1 MISAA
6 EESVATHHYFDR
18 EFDIAAV
25 KLLPN
30 EYYVTPEDMV
40 LSTVLGSCVSACV
53 RDSTA
58 GIGGMN
64 HFMLPD
70 DGSCA
75 NSGSNIAASMR
86 YGAYA
91 MEMLL
96 NELLKAG
103 ARRERLE
110 AKVFGGGAVL
120 ANMTMLNIGDR
131 NADFVLRYLQMEQV
145 RVAAQDLRGN
155 LPRRIS
161 YFPKSGK
168 VMVRKLH
175 RINDAEQIQRDE
187 QQLVQTLAQQPVR
200 SKVELF
206 DTTIRTANRAATRK
220 KIVLQGGSSA

>member
-1 MISAA
+1 MISSA
-6 EESVATHHYFDR
+6 EESLATHHYFDR
-18 EFDIAAV
+18 EFDSAAV

-30 EYYVTPEDMV
+30 EYYVTAADMV
-40 LSTVLGSCVSACV
+40 LSTVLGSCVAACV

-58 GIGGMN
+58 GVGGMN

-70 DGSCA
+70 DGSSSG
-75 NSGSNIAASMR
+75 NSGASASASMR

-91 MEMLL
+91 MEMLI

-131 NADFVLRYLQMEQV
+131 NADFVLRYLQLEQV
-145 RVAAQDLRGN
+145 RVAAQDLRGS
-155 LPRRIS
+155 LPRRVS
-161 YFPKSGK
+161 YFPRSGK

-175 RINDAEQIQRDE
+175 RINDAAQVQRDE
-187 QQLVQTLAQQPVR
+187 QQLVQTLAQQPMR
-200 SKVELF
+200 NMVELF
-206 DTTIRTANRAATRK
+206 TAPVRK
-220 KIVLQGGSSA
+220 KAI

>member
-6 EESVATHHYFDR
+6 EESMATHHYFDR
-18 EFDIAAV
+18 EFDSAAV

-40 LSTVLGSCVSACV
+40 LSTVLGSCVAACV

-58 GIGGMN
+58 GVGGMN

-70 DGSCA
+70 DGSG
-75 NSGSNIAASMR
+75 NHGGGVSASMR

-131 NADFVLRYLQMEQV
+131 NAEFVLRYLQMEQV
-145 RVAAQDLRGN
+145 KVMAQDLRGS
-155 LPRRIS
+155 LPRRVS

-175 RINDAEQIQRDE
+175 RINDAVQVQRDE

-200 SKVELF
+200 HKVELF
-206 DTTIRTANRAATRK
+206 DTAVRK
-220 KIVLQGGSSA
+220 KAAKEGGRTV

>member
-1 MISAA
+1 MTTAHR
-6 EESVATHHYFDR
+6 ETLATHHYFDR

-25 KLLPN
+25 KLLPG
-30 EYYVTPEDMV
+30 EYFVTSSDMV
-40 LSTVLGSCVSACV
+40 LTTVLGSCVSACV
-53 RDSTA
+53 RDTVA

-64 HFMLPD
+64 HFMLPED
-70 DGSCA
+70 AEPGTRGA
-75 NSGSNIAASMR
+75 AASMR

-120 ANMTMLNIGDR
+120 ANMTLLNIGER

-155 LPRRIS
+155 YPRRIN
-161 YFPKSGK
+161 YFPVTGR
-168 VMVRKLH
+168 VTMRKL
-175 RINDAEQIQRDE
+175 RQQADVALVRDE
-187 QQLVQTLAQQPVR
+187 EQAL
-200 SKVELF
+200 
-206 DTTIRTANRAATRK
+206 AATLRRPARPATVE
-220 KIVLQGGSSA
+220 IFSNSQAAGAAARNAWAL

>member
-1 MISAA
+1 MMSTA

-18 EFDIAAV
+18 EFDSAAV

-30 EYYVTPEDMV
+30 EYYVTQDDMM
-40 LSTVLGSCVSACV
+40 LSTVLGSCVAACV

-70 DGSCA
+70 DGSHG
-75 NSGSNIAASMR
+75 GSVAASASMR

-96 NELLKAG
+96 NELFKAG

-145 RVAAQDLRGN
+145 RVAAQDLRGS
-155 LPRRIS
+155 LPRRVS
-161 YFPKSGK
+161 YFPRSGK
-168 VMVRKLH
+168 AMVRKLH
-175 RINDAEQIQRDE
+175 RINEVDQIQRDE
-187 QQLVQTLAQQPVR
+187 QQLVHTLAKPIHN
-200 SKVELF
+200 KVELF
-206 DTTIRTANRAATRK
+206 DTAVRK
-220 KIVLQGGSSA
+220 KAVQKNA

>member
-1 MISAA
+1 MMSAA
-6 EESVATHHYFDR
+6 EESVATHHYYDR
-18 EFDIAAV
+18 EFDSAAV

-30 EYYVTPEDMV
+30 EYFVTSDDMV
-40 LSTVLGSCVSACV
+40 LSTVLGSCVAACV

-58 GIGGMN
+58 GVGGMN

-70 DGSCA
+70 DGS
-75 NSGSNIAASMR
+75 SGGKEASASMR

-103 ARRERLE
+103 ARRDRLE

-145 RVAAQDLRGN
+145 RVAAQDLRGS
-155 LPRRIS
+155 LPRRVS
-161 YFPKSGK
+161 YFPRSGK

-175 RINDAEQIQRDE
+175 RMNEAVQVQQDE
-187 QQLVQTLAQQPVR
+187 QKLVKALTQQPVR
-200 SKVELF
+200 NKVELF
-206 DTTIRTANRAATRK
+206 DTAFDKAARRKIAN
-220 KIVLQGGSSA
+220 QSGGSV

>member
-1 MISAA
+1 MMSSV
-6 EESVATHHYFDR
+6 EESLATHHYFDR
-18 EFDIAAV
+18 EFASAAV

-40 LSTVLGSCVSACV
+40 LSTVLGSCVAACV
-53 RDSTA
+53 RDCVA
-58 GIGGMN
+58 GVGGMN

-70 DGSCA
+70 DGS
-75 NSGSNIAASMR
+75 NGGSTAASASMR

-96 NELLKAG
+96 NELFKAG

-131 NADFVLRYLQMEQV
+131 NADFVLRYLQLEQV
-145 RVAAQDLRGN
+145 RVTAQDLRGA
-155 LPRRIS
+155 LPRRVS
-161 YFPKSGK
+161 YFPRSGK

-175 RINDAEQIQRDE
+175 RINDAVQVRRDE
-187 QQLVQTLAQQPVR
+187 QQLVQTLARQPMHN
-200 SKVELF
+200 KVELF
-206 DTTIRTANRAATRK
+206 DAPVRK
-220 KIVLQGGSSA
+220 KTAQQSS

>member
-1 MISAA
+1 MISSA
-6 EESVATHHYFDR
+6 EESLATHHYFDR
-18 EFDIAAV
+18 EFDSAAV

-30 EYYVTPEDMV
+30 EYYVTTDDMV
-40 LSTVLGSCVSACV
+40 LSTVLGSCVAACV

-58 GIGGMN
+58 GVGGMN

-70 DGSCA
+70 DGGS
-75 NSGSNIAASMR
+75 SGAASASMR

-120 ANMTMLNIGDR
+120 ANMTLLNIGDR
-131 NADFVLRYLQMEQV
+131 NADFVLRYLHMEQV
-145 RVAAQDLRGN
+145 RVTAQDLRGS
-155 LPRRIS
+155 LPRRVS
-161 YFPKSGK
+161 YFPRSGK

-175 RINDAEQIQRDE
+175 RINDAAQVQRDE
-187 QQLVQTLAQQPVR
+187 QQLVQTLARQPMQN
-200 SKVELF
+200 KVELF
-206 DTTIRTANRAATRK
+206 NTPVRK
-220 KIVLQGGSSA
+220 KAGQQNR